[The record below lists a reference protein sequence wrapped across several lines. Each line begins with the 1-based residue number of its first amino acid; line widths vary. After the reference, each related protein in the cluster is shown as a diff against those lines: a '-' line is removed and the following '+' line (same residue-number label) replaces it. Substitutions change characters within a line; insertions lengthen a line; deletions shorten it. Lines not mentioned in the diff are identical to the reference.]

1 VQLVKE
7 DAIATYSIVNNTIFY
22 KAEEELRS
30 FNLITLEDKKILDK
44 VSMNISAD
52 TTYLYVFDDNGLLS
66 VYNHQGEL
74 VCKVSNHQIISCHF
88 GDGTYIFGTAYDN
101 TKEQLFGTVIEV
113 SDFADGKANWTYFS
127 LK

>member
-1 VQLVKE
+1 M
-7 DAIATYSIVNNTIFY
+7 NNTIFY